1 MGLQQLKKKID
12 FCITRETM
20 NTAKRHFL
28 YLCRMGEKTFVNCKA
43 GNIDH
48 WGKRTRPLKTSLT
61 AQWIGTVGFYSGVL
75 DFWFISSDPTMC
87 LNYANKSTQFY
98 FLVKDASCIIMGFVV
113 SWEYKHGS
121 NKLAGFLLFC
131 FSNG

>member
-1 MGLQQLKKKID
+1 
-12 FCITRETM
+12 M
-20 NTAKRHFL
+20 NTANRHFL
-28 YLCRMGEKTFVNCKA
+28 YLCRMGEKIFVNCKS
-43 GNIDH
+43 GNIGH

-61 AQWIGTVGFYSGVL
+61 VHSGLGRSAFNSGAL

-87 LNYANKSTQFY
+87 LNYANKLTQFY